1 LASSR
6 LHPAA
11 DSLSPAARKLRFL
24 KKLRCTLSFE
34 RKAWAAGARRVAGV
48 DEAGRG
54 SLFGPVVA
62 AAVILD
68 PERRIRGLRDSKLIS
83 AKVREELAAR
93 IRERALACAVAEVGA
108 DMIDRINI
116 YQASRLAMLQ
126 AVAQLAPAPDHL
138 LVDAMVLDWPAPQ
151 TRIIHGDARSASVA
165 AASILAKVERDRLL
179 RHWDGLFP
187 QYGLAA
193 HKGYST
199 PQHLESLARHGPSP
213 LHRQSFAPV
222 WNSTRPQEVLDFML
236 EEEDS
241 ERLALPSSSD

>member
-1 LASSR
+1 MAPAR
-6 LHPAA
+6 LQLEAQ
-11 DSLSPAARKLRFL
+11 SLSPAARKLRFL
-24 KKLRCTLSFE
+24 KKLRCTLRFE
-34 RKAWAAGARRVAGV
+34 RKAWEAGARFVAGV

-68 PERRIRGLRDSKLIS
+68 PEQRIRGLRDSKLL
-83 AKVREELAAR
+83 AEKVREELAER
-93 IRERALACAVAEVGA
+93 ICERALACAVAEVDA
-108 DMIDRINI
+108 AEIDRINI
-116 YQASRLAMLQ
+116 YQASRLAMRQ
-126 AVAQLAPAPDHL
+126 AVARLPLLPDHL
-138 LVDAMVLDWPAPQ
+138 LVDAMVLDWAGPQ

-199 PQHLESLARHGPSP
+199 PQHLESLRQHGPSP

-222 WNSTRPQEVLDFML
+222 WSSTRPQEVLEFML
-236 EEEDS
+236 EEEDA
-241 ERLALPSSSD
+241 EPATVPLRRD